1 MAKLPEFEEFITSV
15 GEKVLDKT
23 YYHGLTIR
31 EWADKIIN
39 DAPTADAEP
48 VKHGRWIY
56 GENEDGQDGIFCS
69 ECDHFVPWYYDYYD
83 KTDDLINDN
92 PRCPNCGARMDGG
105 KIDRPEHRARTAR
118 KHTGGF

>member
-1 MAKLPEFEEFITSV
+1 MAKSNIRIEIGKVVDMAMTQ
-15 GEKVLDKT
+15 VLDDT
-23 YYHGLTIR
+23 TINDISIR
-31 EWADKIIN
+31 EWIDKIVN
-39 DAPTADAEP
+39 GDYSPMN
-48 VKHGRWIY
+48 HGQWIY

-105 KIDRPEHRARTAR
+105 KNES
-118 KHTGGF
+118 

>member
-1 MAKLPEFEEFITSV
+1 MRNMADVRLIDAVALITDGRICGNCKDFECCDGNVAFCDNARV
-15 GEKVLDKT
+15 RK
-23 YYHGLTIR
+23 
-31 EWADKIIN
+31 AIN
-39 DAPTADAEP
+39 EAPTIKAEP
-48 VKHGRWIY
+48 VKCGKWIY

-105 KIDRPEHRARTAR
+105 KNES
-118 KHTGGF
+118 

>member
-15 GEKVLDKT
+15 GEKVLDET

-105 KIDRPEHRARTAR
+105 KNES
-118 KHTGGF
+118 